1 MKYIDMHVHQTYSSG
16 AESVKNLIIKA
27 KENNVD
33 FLSITD

>member
-1 MKYIDMHVHQTYSSG
+1 MKYVDMHVHPTYSSG
-16 AESVKNLIIKA
+16 VESVKNLMKKA

>member
-1 MKYIDMHVHQTYSSG
+1 MKYVDMHVHPTYSDG
-16 AESVKNLIIKA
+16 AESVKNLIKKP